1 MIARVWGEYDGK
13 EIVFRQQDGGLW
25 KAVVPKDMD
34 GEYVVAVWVEDEA
47 GNQSYMS
54 TLLFAVDPATL
65 RFQVSTLAIAGALQ
79 EAVQFHC
86 AFPNVETT
94 ISG

>member
-34 GEYVVAVWVEDEA
+34 GEYVVAVWAEDEA
-47 GNQSYMS
+47 GNQSYMA
-54 TLLFAVDPATL
+54 TLLFAVDPASL
-65 RFQVSTLAIAGALQ
+65 RFKVSTLEVSGALQ
-79 EAVQFHC
+79 NVVQFHC
-86 AFPNVETT
+86 AFPHVDTA